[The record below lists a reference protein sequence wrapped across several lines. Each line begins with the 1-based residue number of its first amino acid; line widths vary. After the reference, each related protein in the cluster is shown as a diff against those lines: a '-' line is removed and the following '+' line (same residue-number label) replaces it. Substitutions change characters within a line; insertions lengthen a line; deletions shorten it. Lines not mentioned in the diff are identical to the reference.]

1 MIQSVTRRWVSIGF
15 RDIVENQCLPTDEI
29 KTTSIELQDL
39 VRSKVG
45 VVKFSNVYSQIRQG
59 VVNVRRERK
68 ATRALQAAS
77 NPEAAAK
84 RKIRQNLTKKISRK
98 RKDRGFAYVF
108 IVLSDMWVNLIGLK
122 RFERC

>member
-1 MIQSVTRRWVSIGF
+1 MIQYVTRRWVSIGF

-68 ATRALQAAS
+68 ATRALQVAN